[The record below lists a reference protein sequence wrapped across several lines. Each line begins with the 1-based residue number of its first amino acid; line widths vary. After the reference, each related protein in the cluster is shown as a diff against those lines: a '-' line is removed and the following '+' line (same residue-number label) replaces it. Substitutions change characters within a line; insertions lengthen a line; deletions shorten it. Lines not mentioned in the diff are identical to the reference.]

1 MIDKENEMGYNSNMT
16 KQLTVLKHTYTNKNL
31 GRCYNRENHTIL
43 IEGTHP
49 KEVIE
54 SYGENYVQTHQ
65 RGQMNSFDG
74 FKVRDDGNTE
84 VYISHTID
92 SGD

>member
-1 MIDKENEMGYNSNMT
+1 MSMT
-16 KQLTVLKHTYTNKNL
+16 QQLKVLEHTYTNKNL

-49 KEVIE
+49 DEVINAF
-54 SYGENYVQTHQ
+54 GENYVQTHQ
-65 RGQMNSFDG
+65 RGQMNNYNG
-74 FKVRDDGNTE
+74 FKVLDDGNTE